1 MIIIIILIVINS
13 YIIIKDNDND
23 NDDGNNA
30 QNKDNKKYL
39 KEIKKES
46 SCEWSFLTITI
57 TITTNKTL
65 ITGKTLTGEE
75 KKTTIILIYY
85 IQTMKRLPCL
95 MCSVNITFIK
105 TKRDICL

>member
-1 MIIIIILIVINS
+1 MLIVIIIIVTLIVINS

-46 SCEWSFLTITI
+46 PCEWSFLTITI
-57 TITTNKTL
+57 TITTNKTP
-65 ITGKTLTGEE
+65 IADKTLTGEE
-75 KKTTIILIYY
+75 KKKQYY
-85 IQTMKRLPCL
+85 LF
-95 MCSVNITFIK
+95 ITSKLWKDYFV
-105 TKRDICL
+105 